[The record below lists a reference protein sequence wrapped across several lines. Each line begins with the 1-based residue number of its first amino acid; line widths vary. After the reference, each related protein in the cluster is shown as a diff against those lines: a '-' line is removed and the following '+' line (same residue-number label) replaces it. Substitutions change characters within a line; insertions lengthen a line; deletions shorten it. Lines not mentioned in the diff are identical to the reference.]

1 MHKSLRVPEHECA
14 RRRLTVPGSVLEI
27 GSVQG
32 PALSGEGERSPITE
46 ALLPNP
52 TVDRRRSSTG

>member
-1 MHKSLRVPEHECA
+1 MHKSLRVHARECA

-32 PALSGEGERSPITE
+32 LSLSGAGERSPITE